1 MKLNFRYSNK
11 CKNRT
16 MGTACCLVALMVSCI
31 EVIEIPGDFY
41 KDHII
46 INSILDMDSINSV
59 HVSKS
64 LPPVG
69 KIVFEFVVNAN
80 IQIGEV
86 GIDQS
91 ISFNF
96 FENGWYVSSELLL
109 EPMKKYSLLATFPD
123 FNGISAYTVIPK
135 KPILS
140 DVQIKG
146 DSILFS
152 IVDDPNISQYYL
164 VTLMGYPLHS
174 ERVLLPDS
182 TYEYV
187 SQYKYKPLR
196 LQSDDESIDAYLKGR
211 VGHVNKVT
219 GLNFNDQFWD
229 LVPDYTGDSFLFSD
243 QTFQGE
249 TREFIMKI
257 TDRGFWFIDSIKT
270 VDLLVQAID
279 YNYYQYL
286 LTFAQYWTTDEAP
299 FTNRAKIFSNIE
311 GGYGIFGSK
320 NGVKV
325 ELELPDEL
333 F

>member
-1 MKLNFRYSNK
+1 
-11 CKNRT
+11 
-16 MGTACCLVALMVSCI
+16 MGTACCLVALLVSCI
-31 EVIEIPGDFY
+31 EVIEIPEDFY
-41 KDHII
+41 TDHII
-46 INSILDMDSINSV
+46 INSILDMDSINAV
-59 HVSKS
+59 HVSKG

-69 KIVFEFVVNAN
+69 KIVFEFVDHAN

-91 ISFNF
+91 IGFNF

-109 EPMKKYSLLATFPD
+109 EPMKKYSLLATIPD
-123 FNGISAYTVIPK
+123 FSDISAYTVIPK
-135 KPILS
+135 KPNLS
-140 DVQIKG
+140 DVQISS
-146 DSILFS
+146 DSIFFS
-152 IVDDPNISQYYL
+152 IVDDPNIAQYYL
-164 VTLMGYPLHS
+164 VTLMGYPLQS
-174 ERVLLPDS
+174 ERILLPDS
-182 TYEYV
+182 TYDYV

-196 LQSDDESIDAYLKGR
+196 LQSDDASIDAYLKGR

-249 TREFIMKI
+249 TREFTMKI